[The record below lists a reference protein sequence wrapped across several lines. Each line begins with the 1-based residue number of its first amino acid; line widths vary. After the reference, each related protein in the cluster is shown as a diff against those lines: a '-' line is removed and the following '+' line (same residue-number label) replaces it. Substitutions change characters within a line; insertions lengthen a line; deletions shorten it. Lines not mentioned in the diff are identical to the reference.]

1 MGWHNVT
8 RDSGIAVGNIF
19 IIMIPILLAS
29 SLFVLKDVSA
39 FLVKEVEGMANISI
53 YFNESASEDDI
64 LKVKDRIK
72 QIEGTEQVEYISK
85 DQALERFSQR
95 HADDSTLMESLQEVN
110 GNPFLAVIDVSAVST
125 AQYEEVQ
132 QLLAGQDYADMIN
145 KINYNEKKST
155 IEKIFWFTKGA
166 QRVALI
172 LFIILGAISV
182 AVTFNTVRMAIMS
195 HGIEVGIQR
204 LVGASR
210 WFVRGQFLVEGMIFG
225 ALAAMF
231 SLLIVAAVCWYA
243 SPAAATLLAG
253 MNLWQNFM
261 SNIWTLFGLQMAI
274 GAGLGMLS
282 SVIAVGKYLKV

>member
-172 LFIILGAISV
+172 LFVILGAISV